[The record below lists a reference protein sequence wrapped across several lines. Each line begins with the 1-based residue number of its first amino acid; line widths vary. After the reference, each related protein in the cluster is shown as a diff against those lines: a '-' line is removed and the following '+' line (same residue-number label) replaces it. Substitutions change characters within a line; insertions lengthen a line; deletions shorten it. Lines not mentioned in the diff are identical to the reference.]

1 MTIRSTRFTETA
13 FVLPDDTSVVIMK
26 SWSTPQKLMHSG
38 DRSATGKPS
47 GKHLT
52 GWEFHEEPKN
62 TDQPFF
68 LHIASTE
75 VDFEAVDALW
85 EAVYGQECGWLPTA
99 DGPRH
104 KDRYDAR
111 STYLLARAEGRVVG
125 TMRLVEDGTG
135 GLPIEQF
142 VSIDDLRNPGRRLI
156 ECQRL
161 MILPEYR
168 NLRYDVMPYG
178 VLAALVKGCI
188 HWCVVRNATHI
199 VADLFT
205 ETATTPIGPLVALGF
220 EETGKEFIDTELEGS
235 GRSIAL
241 ILRVAE
247 LFSRPFRSTSPF
259 YRYLMEYDSTVDVYN

>member
-1 MTIRSTRFTETA
+1 MESGLKTQ
-13 FVLPDDTSVVIMK
+13 D
-26 SWSTPQKLMHSG
+26 LMGSG
-38 DRSATGKPS
+38 DRPATGKTS
-47 GKHLT
+47 GKRLG
-52 GWEFHEEPKN
+52 GWEFREEPKN
-62 TDQPFF
+62 ADQPFF

-75 VDFEAVDALW
+75 ADFEAVDALW
-85 EAVYGQECGWLPTA
+85 EAVYGEECGWLPAA

-104 KDRYDAR
+104 KDRYDAQ

-125 TMRLVEDGTG
+125 TMRLVEDGAG

-142 VSIDDLRNPGRRLI
+142 VSVDDLRAPDRRLI

-168 NLRYDVMPYG
+168 NQRYDLMPYG

-188 HWCVVRNATHI
+188 HWCLVRNATHI

-205 ETATTPIGPLVALGF
+205 ETATTPIDPLVALGF

-241 ILRVAE
+241 LLRVAE
-247 LFSRPFRSTSPF
+247 LFSRPFRTSAPF
-259 YRYLMEYDSTVDVYN
+259 YRYLMEYDSTVDVYHWSTGTGEK